1 MLPIVL
7 FSHGNYSQATK
18 ETAEMIVGDLEEVY
32 TLAIKVGS
40 SISEAEND
48 LEGIVQKYNGN
59 IIVLCD
65 ILGGTPSNI
74 TFKLKQ
80 KYKDMVCYTGF
91 NLPLVLELIF
101 NRSGETKDIKEMIRT
116 TYSEGLHEIEY
127 IELRQDNDSFMD
139 L

>member
-1 MLPIVL
+1 MIPIVL
-7 FSHGNYSQATK
+7 FSHGNYSKASK
-18 ETAEMIVGDLEEVY
+18 ETAEMIVGGLEEVY
-32 TLAIKVGS
+32 SLAIKVGG
-40 SISEAEND
+40 SISEVENQ
-48 LEGIVQKYNGN
+48 LENIAQEYNGN

-80 KYKDMVCYTGF
+80 KYKNMICYTGF

-101 NRSGETKDIKEMIRT
+101 NRSGKKEDVKELIRT
-116 TYSEGLHEIEY
+116 TYSEGLHEIKY
-127 IELRQDNDSFMD
+127 IEAEQENDSFMD